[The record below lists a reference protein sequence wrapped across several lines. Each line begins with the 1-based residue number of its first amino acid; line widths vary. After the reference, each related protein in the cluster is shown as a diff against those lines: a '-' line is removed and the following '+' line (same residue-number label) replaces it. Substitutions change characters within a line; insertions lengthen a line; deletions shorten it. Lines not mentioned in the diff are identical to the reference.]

1 VPIQLLPNLNLFSMF
16 KHLIILLVIHIYK
29 LGGYMTKYKVVK
41 QVGSIWVTAFRG
53 NYDACSWW
61 IGTQRSGMHRI
72 ELDI

>member
-1 VPIQLLPNLNLFSMF
+1 
-16 KHLIILLVIHIYK
+16 
-29 LGGYMTKYKVVK
+29 MTKYKVVK

-53 NYDACSWW
+53 NYDSCSWW